1 MNIYLLESLCNKIYK
16 FGTVMSQLPGN
27 RTYQKEPNLSRSEGY
42 TVLMPPVLEHIF
54 SEITASKLA
63 TFHYEL

>member
-1 MNIYLLESLCNKIYK
+1 MNMYLVKYLGNKVCK
-16 FGTVMSQLPGN
+16 FGTVMDQLPGN
-27 RTYQKEPNLSRSEGY
+27 RTYQKEPNLLRSEDY
-42 TVLMPPVLEHIF
+42 TVLMPLMLELIS